1 MCAWAVSP
9 SSGVRILPET
19 LPSLEWSRKE
29 HPLSLAPQS
38 RVGQA
43 GGFVRDQKKK
53 SCWVWVRPGEP
64 GSDSS
69 PLRDLAVLPSPLLG
83 TAPLQ
88 KSCAA
93 NFVLRLRSDRERRQS
108 CSS

>member
-1 MCAWAVSP
+1 MCARAVSL

-43 GGFVRDQKKK
+43 GGFVRDQKK
-53 SCWVWVRPGEP
+53 RAA
-64 GSDSS
+64 GSGCIRVS
-69 PLRDLAVLPSPLLG
+69 LG
-83 TAPLQ
+83 LTAP
-88 KSCAA
+88 
-93 NFVLRLRSDRERRQS
+93 R
-108 CSS
+108 